1 MKVRGVFLILVLG
14 LSLFGATTQSEAL
27 TFNLDYLF
35 TEDSSRPA
43 GTAPWLTATFETI
56 STGLFNVVQL
66 TMTATNLVDKEFVGA
81 WLFNFDPALPNT
93 FPTVEYQT
101 ASSTGPGAI
110 VSGPNSASPINFGF
124 DIAFDFP
131 QSNSPS
137 SDRFD
142 AGETVAYLITGAG
155 ITAESFNFTN
165 ADGLL
170 SAAHVQGIGTNASGS
185 AWIADSQ
192 KDVTPVPEP
201 ATMLLLGAGLI
212 GLGFFGRK
220 RSLK

>member
-1 MKVRGVFLILVLG
+1 MKGRGVFLILVLG

-43 GTAPWLTATFETI
+43 GTAPWLTATFETL
-56 STGLFNVVQL
+56 SEGFFNVVQL
-66 TMTATNLVDKEFVGA
+66 TMAATNLVGSEFIGI
-81 WLFNFDPALPNT
+81 WLFNFDPGLVNT
-93 FPTVEYQT
+93 PPTIAYQT
-101 ASSTGPGAI
+101 SSTGPGAI
-110 VSGPNSASPINFGF
+110 VSGPNSTSPIKFGF
-124 DIAFDFP
+124 DIEFDFL

-137 SDRFD
+137 SNRFD
-142 AGETVAYLITGAG
+142 AGDTVTYLITGVG
-155 ITAESFNFTN
+155 ITADSFNFTN

-170 SAAHVQGIGTNASGS
+170 SAAHLQGIGTNASGS

-201 ATMLLLGAGLI
+201 ATMLLLSIGLT

-220 RSLK
+220 RFLK